1 MWKVSESGTA
11 VRFFVY
17 TNNQSKHD
25 QQQKGPVVSEVY
37 RDDLSDFIRYHK
49 LDAYELTDDELA
61 ALLDVWRWSIWT
73 TRNEPSAPDAD
84 VLDVVRDVQRR
95 MAHEYNVEIDYNTI
109 LLLKQE
115 AESLMHLRVLYAV
128 PRALLYFLRVRGIA
142 ALVQSIRRIR
152 RYQRMETPI
161 DPHTKR
167 RAYPRQVLRERVPDL
182 MNRPY
187 WRPLSSATLD
197 ERKRSDTWL

>member
-1 MWKVSESGTA
+1 MSDV
-11 VRFFVY
+11 F
-17 TNNQSKHD
+17 
-25 QQQKGPVVSEVY
+25 

-49 LDAYELTDDELA
+49 LDAYELTDEELA
-61 ALLDVWRWSIWT
+61 AFLDVWRWSVWT
-73 TRNEPSAPDAD
+73 TRNQPSAPDAD
-84 VLDVVRDVQRR
+84 VLDVVRDIQRR
-95 MAHEYNVEIDYNTI
+95 MAHEHNVEVDYNTI

-128 PRALLYFLRVRGIA
+128 PRAVLYFLRVRGLW

-152 RYQRMETPI
+152 RYHRMETAI

-167 RAYPRQVLRERVPDL
+167 RAYPRHILDTLREAVPDL
-182 MNRPY
+182 IKRPY